1 MGHALGHGARDTMG
15 GCEVAA
21 TNARD
26 FGNVRKLPSG
36 RHQARYRGPDGVR
49 YSAPTTFTTKKTAN
63 AWLADVQ
70 SDIERGRWKSPDQ
83 LAADDALTAAAR
95 AEVLTV
101 ADLANVWMET
111 IPSDN
116 HRTLS
121 ASRVR
126 RFINPELGDIKIDEL
141 TRERCEQWYRDMNE
155 VLCPGAPTQV
165 RRTFAALHA
174 MLKLAVHEDWIATSP
189 LRIKGALI
197 DVPAREPQTATPAE
211 VDQLAAA
218 MPDELGMAVQ
228 IAAWCTLRAGEVL
241 GLQINDIVVDRHAVV
256 PLAPTVR
263 LNLRRHIV
271 AGRGT
276 GSMRIVAGTKESE
289 GRPESVVVPPHLVVP
304 LWSHVRKYGRKVD
317 PRWLFPGTRSV
328 DLPCGPATLDRR
340 WRLAREACGM
350 EQLTFHDLRRTGNT
364 IAARAGATLGE
375 MKQRLRHR
383 SSAAAERYIVAAR
396 GEDVALAARMSQQA
410 VNPHRVALSVEV
422 VQAGTDVV
430 GTREVDTVID
440 SVRNLIER
448 VLDAGNEVLERYLL
462 DQLDEVS
469 AEVDIE
475 LRQRP

>member
-1 MGHALGHGARDTMG
+1 M
-15 GCEVAA
+15 AA

-36 RHQARYRGPDGVR
+36 RYQARYRGPDGVR
-49 YSAPTTFTTKKTAN
+49 YPAPTTFTTKKAAN
-63 AWLADVQ
+63 AWLSDVQ
-70 SDIERGRWKSPDQ
+70 SDIERGRWKSPEQ
-83 LAADDALTAAAR
+83 LAADDALTAALR

-101 ADLANVWMET
+101 AELANVWMET

-141 TRERCEQWYRDMNE
+141 SRERCEQWYRDMNE
-155 VLCPGAPTQV
+155 TLCPGAPTQV

-174 MLKLAVHEDWIATSP
+174 MLKLAVHKDWIATSP

-218 MPDELGMAVQ
+218 MPEELGMAVQ

-241 GLQINDIVVDRHAVV
+241 GLQIDDIAVDRHTAV

-276 GSMRIVAGTKESE
+276 GSMQIVGGTKESE
-289 GRPESVVVPPHLVVP
+289 GRPESIVVPPHLVAP
-304 LWSHVRKYGRKVD
+304 LWGHVRKYGRKTD

-383 SSAAAERYIVAAR
+383 SSTAAERYIVAAR

-410 VNPHRVALSVEV
+410 VNPHRVAPGVEV
-422 VQAGTDVV
+422 VRAGMDVV
-430 GTREVDTVID
+430 GAHEIDTAID
-440 SVRNLIER
+440 NLRNLVER

-469 AEVDIE
+469 TAAGTE
-475 LRQRP
+475 LRRRSC